1 MDIFQKAK
9 QYFGTTSD
17 FQETGY
23 ILPDGTMLD
32 FSDKQN
38 GGLPGMRLLDHREVA
53 EILDLPQ
60 TEALITFMN
69 SGCIR
74 VMPECPGLDI
84 SIYPTKKQIDVIR
97 RFVDYY
103 RGDVCIDISD
113 KKGISLQLLN
123 IQKKHLLQELSL
135 IFGLFSSKEK
145 CLLNPFKLTID
156 WRKTNV
162 CKSKL
167 Y

>member
-9 QYFGTTSD
+9 QHFGTTSD

-60 TEALITFMN
+60 TEALIVFMN

-84 SIYPTKKQIDVIR
+84 SIYPTEKQIDVIR

-113 KKGISLQLLN
+113 KKGN
-123 IQKKHLLQELSL
+123 IVTTFEYTEKTSSSRI
-135 IFGLFSSKEK
+135 IFDIRTVFQQREMFAES
-145 CLLNPFKLTID
+145 
-156 WRKTNV
+156 V
-162 CKSKL
+162 
-167 Y
+167 

>member
-9 QYFGTTSD
+9 QHFGMTSD

-113 KKGISLQLLN
+113 EKGN
-123 IQKKHLLQELSL
+123 IVTTFEYTEKTSSSRI
-135 IFGLFSSKEK
+135 IFDIRTVFQQREMFAES
-145 CLLNPFKLTID
+145 
-156 WRKTNV
+156 V
-162 CKSKL
+162 
-167 Y
+167 

>member
-1 MDIFQKAK
+1 MDIFQKAV

-17 FQETGY
+17 FWGAGY

-84 SIYPTKKQIDVIR
+84 SIYPTKKQIGVIR
-97 RFVDYY
+97 RFVNYY
-103 RGDVCIDISD
+103 RGDICIDISD
-113 KKGISLQLLN
+113 KKGN
-123 IQKKHLLQELSL
+123 IVTTFEYTEKTSSSRI
-135 IFGLFSSKEK
+135 IFD
-145 CLLNPFKLTID
+145 I
-156 WRKTNV
+156 RNV
-162 CKSKL
+162 FQQREMFAKSV
-167 Y
+167 

>member
-1 MDIFQKAK
+1 MDIFQKAV

-17 FQETGY
+17 FREVGY
-23 ILPDGTMLD
+23 ILPDGTLLD

-97 RFVDYY
+97 RFVNYY

-113 KKGISLQLLN
+113 EKGNIVTTFEYTEKTSSLK
-123 IQKKHLLQELSL
+123 I
-135 IFGLFSSKEK
+135 IFDIRTVFQQREMFAES
-145 CLLNPFKLTID
+145 
-156 WRKTNV
+156 V
-162 CKSKL
+162 
-167 Y
+167 

>member
-1 MDIFQKAK
+1 MDIFQKAV

-17 FQETGY
+17 FREAGY
-23 ILPDGTMLD
+23 ILPDGTLLD

-38 GGLPGMRLLDHREVA
+38 GGFPGMRLLDHREVA

-97 RFVDYY
+97 RFIDYY

-113 KKGISLQLLN
+113 KKGN
-123 IQKKHLLQELSL
+123 IVTTFEYTEKTSSSRI
-135 IFGLFSSKEK
+135 IFD
-145 CLLNPFKLTID
+145 I
-156 WRKTNV
+156 RNV
-162 CKSKL
+162 FQQREMFAESV
-167 Y
+167 

>member
-1 MDIFQKAK
+1 MDIFQKAV

-17 FQETGY
+17 FREAGY

-103 RGDVCIDISD
+103 RDVCIDISD
-113 KKGISLQLLN
+113 KKGN
-123 IQKKHLLQELSL
+123 IVTTFEYTEKTSSSRI
-135 IFGLFSSKEK
+135 IFDIRTVFQQREMFAES
-145 CLLNPFKLTID
+145 
-156 WRKTNV
+156 V
-162 CKSKL
+162 
-167 Y
+167 

>member
-1 MDIFQKAK
+1 MDIFQKAV

-17 FQETGY
+17 FREAGY

-84 SIYPTKKQIDVIR
+84 SIYPTKKQIDAIR

-113 KKGISLQLLN
+113 KKGN
-123 IQKKHLLQELSL
+123 IVTTFEYTEKTSSSRI
-135 IFGLFSSKEK
+135 IFDIRTVFQQREMFAES
-145 CLLNPFKLTID
+145 
-156 WRKTNV
+156 V
-162 CKSKL
+162 
-167 Y
+167 

>member
-1 MDIFQKAK
+1 MDIFQKAV

-17 FQETGY
+17 FREVGY

-84 SIYPTKKQIDVIR
+84 SIYPTKKQIDIIR
-97 RFVDYY
+97 RFIDYY

-113 KKGISLQLLN
+113 KKGNIVTTFEYTEKTSSLR
-123 IQKKHLLQELSL
+123 I
-135 IFGLFSSKEK
+135 IFDIRTVFQQREMFAES
-145 CLLNPFKLTID
+145 
-156 WRKTNV
+156 V
-162 CKSKL
+162 
-167 Y
+167 

>member
-1 MDIFQKAK
+1 MDIFQKAV

-17 FQETGY
+17 FREAGY

-113 KKGISLQLLN
+113 KKGN
-123 IQKKHLLQELSL
+123 IVTTFEYTEKTSSSRI
-135 IFGLFSSKEK
+135 IFDIRTVFQQREMFAES
-145 CLLNPFKLTID
+145 
-156 WRKTNV
+156 V
-162 CKSKL
+162 
-167 Y
+167 

>member
-9 QYFGTTSD
+9 QHFGTTSD

-84 SIYPTKKQIDVIR
+84 SISIYPTKKQIDVIR

-113 KKGISLQLLN
+113 KKGN
-123 IQKKHLLQELSL
+123 IVTTFEYTEKTSSSRT
-135 IFGLFSSKEK
+135 IFDIRTVFQQREMFAES
-145 CLLNPFKLTID
+145 
-156 WRKTNV
+156 V
-162 CKSKL
+162 
-167 Y
+167 

>member
-1 MDIFQKAK
+1 MNIFQKAI
-9 QYFGTTSD
+9 QHFGTTSD
-17 FQETGY
+17 FREVGY

-60 TEALITFMN
+60 TEALIAFMN

-84 SIYPTKKQIDVIR
+84 SVYPTKKQMDIIC
-97 RFVDYY
+97 RFADYY
-103 RGDVCIDISD
+103 RGNVCIDISD
-113 KKGISLQLLN
+113 ERGNIVKTFEYPKKTSSSRI
-123 IQKKHLLQELSL
+123 
-135 IFGLFSSKEK
+135 IFDIRTVFQQ
-145 CLLNPFKLTID
+145 
-156 WRKTNV
+156 RKIFAESV
-162 CKSKL
+162 
-167 Y
+167 

>member
-1 MDIFQKAK
+1 MDIFQKAV

-17 FQETGY
+17 FREAGY

-32 FSDKQN
+32 FSGKQN

-74 VMPECPGLDI
+74 VIPECPGLDI

-113 KKGISLQLLN
+113 KKGN
-123 IQKKHLLQELSL
+123 IVTTFEYTEKTSSSRI
-135 IFGLFSSKEK
+135 IFDIRTVFQQREMFAES
-145 CLLNPFKLTID
+145 
-156 WRKTNV
+156 V
-162 CKSKL
+162 
-167 Y
+167 

>member
-1 MDIFQKAK
+1 MDIFQKAV

-17 FQETGY
+17 FREVGY

-113 KKGISLQLLN
+113 EKGNIVTTFEYTEKTSSLR
-123 IQKKHLLQELSL
+123 I
-135 IFGLFSSKEK
+135 IFDIRTVFQQREMFAES
-145 CLLNPFKLTID
+145 
-156 WRKTNV
+156 V
-162 CKSKL
+162 
-167 Y
+167 

>member
-1 MDIFQKAK
+1 MDIFQKAV

-17 FQETGY
+17 FREVGY

-84 SIYPTKKQIDVIR
+84 SIYPTKKQIDIIR

-113 KKGISLQLLN
+113 EKGN
-123 IQKKHLLQELSL
+123 IVTTFEYTEKTSSIKI
-135 IFGLFSSKEK
+135 IFDIRTVFQQREMFAES
-145 CLLNPFKLTID
+145 
-156 WRKTNV
+156 V
-162 CKSKL
+162 
-167 Y
+167 

>member
-1 MDIFQKAK
+1 MDIFQKAV

-17 FQETGY
+17 FREVGY

-97 RFVDYY
+97 RFVNYY

-113 KKGISLQLLN
+113 EKGNIVTTFEYTEKTSSLK
-123 IQKKHLLQELSL
+123 I
-135 IFGLFSSKEK
+135 IFDIRTVFQQREMFAES
-145 CLLNPFKLTID
+145 
-156 WRKTNV
+156 V
-162 CKSKL
+162 
-167 Y
+167 

>member
-1 MDIFQKAK
+1 MDIFQKAV

-17 FQETGY
+17 FREVGY

-97 RFVDYY
+97 RF
-103 RGDVCIDISD
+103 I
-113 KKGISLQLLN
+113 LL
-123 IQKKHLLQELSL
+123 
-135 IFGLFSSKEK
+135 
-145 CLLNPFKLTID
+145 
-156 WRKTNV
+156 
-162 CKSKL
+162 
-167 Y
+167 

>member
-1 MDIFQKAK
+1 MDIFQKAV

-17 FQETGY
+17 FREVGY

-97 RFVDYY
+97 RFVNYY

-113 KKGISLQLLN
+113 EKGNIVTTFEYTEKTSSLR
-123 IQKKHLLQELSL
+123 I
-135 IFGLFSSKEK
+135 IFDIRTVFQQREMFAES
-145 CLLNPFKLTID
+145 
-156 WRKTNV
+156 V
-162 CKSKL
+162 
-167 Y
+167 

>member
-1 MDIFQKAK
+1 MDIFQKAV

-17 FQETGY
+17 FREAGY

-38 GGLPGMRLLDHREVA
+38 GGLPRMRLLDHREVA

-103 RGDVCIDISD
+103 RGNVCIDISD
-113 KKGISLQLLN
+113 EKGN
-123 IQKKHLLQELSL
+123 IVTTFEYTETSSSRI
-135 IFGLFSSKEK
+135 IFDIRTVFQQREMFAES
-145 CLLNPFKLTID
+145 
-156 WRKTNV
+156 V
-162 CKSKL
+162 
-167 Y
+167 

>member
-1 MDIFQKAK
+1 MDIFQKAV

-17 FQETGY
+17 FREAGY

-84 SIYPTKKQIDVIR
+84 SIYPTKKQIGVIR
-97 RFVDYY
+97 HFVNYY
-103 RGDVCIDISD
+103 RGDICIDISD
-113 KKGISLQLLN
+113 KKGN
-123 IQKKHLLQELSL
+123 IVTTFEYTEKTSSSRI
-135 IFGLFSSKEK
+135 IFD
-145 CLLNPFKLTID
+145 I
-156 WRKTNV
+156 RNV
-162 CKSKL
+162 FQQREMFAESV
-167 Y
+167 